1 MNETAQNLRQ
11 VFFLFQ
17 GNTAA
22 MIATELGN
30 SKLANYLMG
39 RFLTVLF
46 LGTVN
51 PFQTFECFLLM
62 T

>member
-39 RFLTVLF
+39 KFLTVLF
-46 LGTVN
+46 RA
-51 PFQTFECFLLM
+51 Q
-62 T
+62 